1 MMSGS
6 LIDLNRMLEFSPNRV
21 MKKDL
26 LNAGFANLT
35 LICLESGQEIQP
47 HLEGYDAV
55 FYVLHGE
62 GVITVGN
69 KEYSVSEGCLVFSPK
84 QEMRGIRSI
93 KRLSLLGIRENVM
106 EKSTD

>member
-1 MMSGS
+1 MSGS
-6 LIDLNRMLEFSPNRV
+6 LIDLNQMLEFLPDRV

-26 LNAGFANLT
+26 MNAEFLNLS
-35 LICLESGQEIQP
+35 LICLDTGQQIPP

-62 GVITVGN
+62 GVITVG
-69 KEYSVSEGCLVFSPK
+69 KEEYSVSEGCLVFSPK
-84 QEMRGIRSI
+84 QEIRGIRSV
-93 KRLSLLGIRENVM
+93 KRLSLLGIRENVT